1 LASSSVVI
9 GRLLTLSEDAENSKT
24 LPAPKSATLNNAIAP
39 QVGALCRVTTDIGA
53 PSTASGQLSNLTRHN
68 CMAQFRTFLIKFV
81 RSCVVSP
88 VRARQLLPNHWAGDA
103 DNTGVDFGERH
114 RF

>member
-1 LASSSVVI
+1 
-9 GRLLTLSEDAENSKT
+9 
-24 LPAPKSATLNNAIAP
+24 
-39 QVGALCRVTTDIGA
+39 
-53 PSTASGQLSNLTRHN
+53 
-68 CMAQFRTFLIKFV
+68 MAQFRTFLIKFV